1 MTSPLG
7 RYAPSPS
14 GNQHLGNVFVAIVS
28 WAYPH
33 QRGGRCAL
41 RIDDLDGPR
50 VRPESESSICEELAW
65 LGLTFD
71 PGPNQHPACR
81 QSLRSARY
89 RAVHGQLLNKN
100 ASYECFLSR
109 KEWLAAASAPHGETG
124 PIVQDRVAVQ
134 PLTDKGAQRPPAWRF
149 KSPFDVI
156 NFTDQNQGLQSS
168 SVDDFVV
175 WRRDGI
181 ASYHLAC
188 IVDDHDLG
196 VTEVLRGADLVP
208 STFRQLALYRT
219 LDWKEPDY
227 LHLPL
232 VVTEAGERLEKRH
245 GLPGIAALRD
255 RGLKPET
262 LYGWVLS
269 ALTGQNMTPLSQQQ
283 FIAQLPSPPWRCSPV
298 VVPEALR

>member
-1 MTSPLG
+1 
-7 RYAPSPS
+7 
-14 GNQHLGNVFVAIVS
+14 
-28 WAYPH
+28 
-33 QRGGRCAL
+33 
-41 RIDDLDGPR
+41 
-50 VRPESESSICEELAW
+50 
-65 LGLTFD
+65 
-71 PGPNQHPACR
+71 
-81 QSLRSARY
+81 
-89 RAVHGQLLNKN
+89 
-100 ASYECFLSR
+100 
-109 KEWLAAASAPHGETG
+109 
-124 PIVQDRVAVQ
+124 
-134 PLTDKGAQRPPAWRF
+134 
-149 KSPFDVI
+149 VI

-188 IVDDHDLG
+188 VVDDHDLG

-255 RGLKPET
+255 RGVKLET

-269 ALTGQNMTPLSQQQ
+269 ALTGQNMKSISQHD
-283 FIAQLPSPPWRCSPV
+283 FLRQLPSPPWRRLPV
-298 VVPEALR
+298 VVPEVLR